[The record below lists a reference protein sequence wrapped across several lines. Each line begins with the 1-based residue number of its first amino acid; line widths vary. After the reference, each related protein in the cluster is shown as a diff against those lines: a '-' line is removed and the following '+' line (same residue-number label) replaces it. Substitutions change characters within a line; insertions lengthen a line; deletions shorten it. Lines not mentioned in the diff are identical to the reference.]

1 MTPTDKVLGQ
11 LAAIQTFIENFPMSI
26 LDMMHGKV
34 YTSIFDFLI
43 DVLNAC
49 GINTNEIMEYLL
61 REIYGV
67 EASINNGIGAFYEQ
81 IKTGE
86 IKVDEQ
92 NEFMEALEMG
102 IKGVFMALL
111 SSVFTCSAIPVL
123 PNKMFDVPNDVSFA
137 GKTNT
142 AGYQLLRNESFL
154 PFLVPTSIIDPMGLL
169 DICPTSEDGR
179 LFYATQGKDMYY
191 KKEYVS
197 IISAHTVTKT
207 ATTETT
213 YTTYTYETKS
223 AYTKNI
229 KVTLKKVGGGDD
241 FSEDNYKFN
250 LSSSIE
256 SDVIITVNYS
266 PYNSKNSL
274 IWESRIPADDTQTED
289 IWIISPV
296 DMYGKGQRTI
306 INSISINNNGSGV
319 DCGYDADSD
328 GNIWVYLDRTGWDD
342 WDNNGLDSIS
352 WGSINEETETIEIPQ
367 EKTVEENIEYTVTEP
382 IELFYLSYVGC
393 NYEDID
399 EDSLVRV
406 DYVPQG
412 DIDESKTEVLL
423 DSPEYIVHYEG
434 LNPNTLYRTMDM
446 NAFMWYVL
454 HKGMKEPQVEYNHM
468 MWDSRISASKQG
480 IGRKSAVEWNNWYNS
495 KSEPSSEFTYNGS
508 DVTDKSPIFPIIQLE
523 PQGMAEN
530 LFRVHIPAQTYW
542 MPKIREANLG
552 LSDKAPKV
560 AFNAS
565 MYKFNWDY
573 LTNIQ
578 ILQPKLLLVG
588 LCESLL
594 GFSLSTISSVNI
606 NLTKKI
612 IEAKLSS
619 AIKKMIEAN
628 DMEVEDCY
636 TTFSNDEVNTMMEEM
651 LLARYN
657 ATTYGGET
665 ATVRVHDT
673 KKYIDMLDKINAN
686 TAIEGNVSS
695 ITKLVTE
702 VTASPGTEG
711 SINYGL
717 SITTDGNLLK
727 KLLWAIAMPI
737 LMSIFTPQVL
747 LLLYINFELM
757 GIAKMK
763 DFWGNDYTKILNLLM
778 NKIFGLVKSILLFIK
793 DKIVEL
799 LLMFFYKVVLQI
811 LIKYELLLLLERLTY
826 WLTILKAAI
835 NCLPRFKFRRN
846 KPIGY
851 LDNVDYA
858 DITTT
863 QDTPE
868 ITNNC

>member
-123 PNKMFDVPNDVSFA
+123 PNKMFDVPNENSFA

-191 KKEYVS
+191 KKEYTS

-229 KVTLKKVGGGDD
+229 KVTLNKVGGGDE
-241 FSEDNYKFN
+241 FSENNYKFN

-274 IWESRIPADDTQTED
+274 IWESRIPAGDTQTED

-306 INSISINNNGSGV
+306 INNISINNNGSGV

-352 WGSINEETETIEIPQ
+352 WGSINDETETIEIPQ
-367 EKTVEENIEYTVTEP
+367 EETVEENTEYEVTEP

-495 KSEPSSEFTYNGS
+495 KTEASSEFTYNGG

-686 TAIEGNVSS
+686 TTIEGNISS

-835 NCLPRFKFRRN
+835 NCLPRFKFKRN